1 MRRHVGC
8 QRRSLVLPEHQTSG
22 IPWVE
27 RKTSANRGTSCAL
40 GGLAADAKEKTNV
53 AAYHSDVAERLK
65 KMCLDW
71 RRSLP

>member
-1 MRRHVGC
+1 
-8 QRRSLVLPEHQTSG
+8 
-22 IPWVE
+22 
-27 RKTSANRGTSCAL
+27 
-40 GGLAADAKEKTNV
+40 LAADAKEKTNV